1 MAKTATKGAAK
12 AAPKTKTVT
21 PVSERKSSGRMD
33 RRMATIRLLGKT
45 DDVLIIG
52 GIAGAKDDAMGA
64 AGGDVAHCYAL
75 GGAMGAACAM
85 GLGLALAQPNRRVF
99 VVTGEGEL
107 LMNSGT
113 LATIGV
119 LNPPNL
125 SIVVLD
131 NEYYGETGYQPSHTA
146 RGVDLVKIA
155 EGSGIKAT
163 RMVTQE
169 SELDDAARMLRQSN
183 GTSFVVANVGPTDPQ
198 TVPHSRDGK
207 MQRQRFVRA
216 VAAWKK

>member
-1 MAKTATKGAAK
+1 MAKTTTKTTG
-12 AAPKTKTVT
+12 KTKAVM
-21 PVSERKSSGRMD
+21 PVEKRKASGHMD
-33 RRMATIRLLGKT
+33 RRMAVCRLVGNA

-52 GIAGAKDDAMGA
+52 GIAGAKDDAMAA
-64 AGGDVAHCYAL
+64 AGGDVPHVYAL
-75 GGAMGAACAM
+75 GGAMGAASAM
-85 GLGLALAQPNRRVF
+85 GLGLALAQPKRRVF

-107 LMNSGT
+107 LMSSGT

-125 SIVVLD
+125 SLIIVD
-131 NEYYGETGYQPSHTA
+131 NEHYGETGYQLSHTA
-146 RGVDLVKIA
+146 RGVDLTKIA

-163 RMVTQE
+163 RMVNKE

-183 GTSFVVANVGPTDPQ
+183 GTSFVVVKVAPTDPER
-198 TVPHSRDGK
+198 VPHSRDGNW
-207 MQRQRFVRA
+207 QRQRFVRA